1 MVPVARRNLVTEKV
15 RLAISVAG
23 VGFAVL
29 LILVVVSMYRG
40 WSSRGGIIEELPGD
54 LWVVQKGTTDPFH
67 SVSLVDANLSDRLAE
82 VEGVGS
88 VTKAYARTMGV
99 TVGGENVPLYVM
111 ALDGPPGLDQ
121 GPTRFFPEPGTIAI
135 DRVFAKQHGL
145 GVGDSVSIAGKPL
158 RVAEVYSGGNVV
170 LFQFAFVSSGDA
182 AEIYRL
188 ADAVSY
194 HLVSVAEGASRAVV
208 AGRIESLGAPVDVY
222 TSEGF
227 AATIREMVNKSFL
240 PVVAVIVLI
249 GFVVGVAVIG
259 LTTYTATIERA
270 RDFGVLKAIG
280 ATAGYLYRIIIS
292 QSLMVGV
299 LGFVVGLGGS
309 FLVARLATQAVPEFV
324 TDIRWYDVLAV
335 FAASLVMAV
344 LSAYL
349 PVRRIA
355 GIDPASVFRA

>member
-1 MVPVARRNLVTEKV
+1 MVPVARRNLFTEKV

-23 VGFAVL
+23 VAFAVL
-29 LILVVVSMYRG
+29 LILVVLGMYRG
-40 WSSRGGIIEELPGD
+40 WSGVGGIIEELPGD

-67 SVSLVDANLSDRLAE
+67 SVSLVDAGLADRLAG

-99 TVGGENVPLYVM
+99 TVAGKNVPLYVM
-111 ALDGPPGLDQ
+111 ALDGPPGRSE
-121 GPTRFFPEPGTIAI
+121 GPTRFFPEPGTITI
-135 DRVFAKQHGL
+135 DRVFARQHGL
-145 GVGDSVSIAGKPL
+145 GIGDTVNIGDKPL

-170 LFQFAFVSSGDA
+170 LFQFAFVSNQDTE
-182 AEIYRL
+182 EIFRL
-188 ADAVSY
+188 ADTVSY
-194 HLVSVAEGASRAVV
+194 HLVSVADGASRAAV
-208 AGRIESLGAPVDVY
+208 AGRIDSLGASVDVY

-227 AATIREMVNKSFL
+227 AATIKRMVNESFL
-240 PVVAVIVLI
+240 PVVVVIMFI

-259 LTTYTATIERA
+259 LTIYTATIERS

-280 ATAGYLYRIIIS
+280 ATAGYVYRIIIS

-299 LGFVVGLGGS
+299 LGFAAGLVATY
-309 FLVARLATQAVPEFV
+309 LVARLATEAVPAFV

-344 LSAYL
+344 LSSYI